1 MTTAEDP
8 GPEGCAQICSLRA
21 AINAANESDGGDLI
35 RFALAGPATIAPN
48 IQLPALRGAGITLDA
63 TTQAGWSA
71 DRPPPIY
78 LDGSRAGDAAGILIA
93 GPSATVRGLGVGG
106 FQRYGIGVIGAA
118 ARGAVVESN
127 WLGMSADGRAAA
139 PNRLSGVAVL
149 GGAAGARIGGECA
162 GCGNRIAGNSAPE
175 RSGHG
180 VVIGGGGVVGA
191 RVIGNTIGL
200 NADGRPLA
208 NDDGVLVVDSAQA
221 ELRGNIICASRVAGV
236 EFRETRAASAVDGNR
251 IGVTADGAPAGND
264 VGLFFGPGAA
274 RVTVGASERNII
286 AANRVGVAVEQG
298 AREVRLQDNWIG
310 LVPAPDSDDLADA
323 RPAPN
328 LEEGVSIIAGA
339 SEVRVIGNQVLA
351 GERGIVIGGADTSR
365 ISLQRNVVASGGA
378 GAVGIEAR
386 EAADVRIGG
395 DRGLGNAIRGVG
407 VALLL
412 AELEDAAVS
421 HNRIGARFVETA
433 FASAEETGVGVELGE
448 GARRA
453 TIRENR
459 IGGVAGA
466 AVLVGGANARDNL
479 ITRNIFIANSGLD
492 IDLADQAD
500 APAVPTLLSY
510 AVEAI
515 PNNQLRSTIRGRGE
529 PGTRVE
535 IYVVGL
541 DRPGALARAQVGG
554 DGAFEAVTLVLAEG
568 EIRAVGIARG
578 GATSEFSAPFS
589 APARQTIPA
598 RAGESEL
605 HWAAVEGAAR
615 PVGEALAPL
624 RGELRA
630 AWRWSADEGWR
641 GWSPLTPG
649 DLNTLRTVGG
659 GDALL
664 LQLAPG
670 PAYTYFSTES
680 AVDADE
686 GAPAVIELRR
696 GFNVVSW
703 NGPWTQAS
711 DALARLEAAQPGLLS
726 IVEQWDRDEQRWR
739 VIWPEAAGAWQ
750 PPPWGAPVLRLR
762 ATRDAVWAQGPN
774 SPPVA
779 GDSTPASP
787 PVAGGD

>member
-1 MTTAEDP
+1 MFSALALDRALAQDSPAHVWTVTTAEDP
-8 GPEGCAQICSLRA
+8 GPEDCAQICSLRA

-35 RFALAGPATIAPN
+35 RFALPGPATIAPS
-48 IQLPALRGAGITLDA
+48 IQLPALRGAEITLDA

-71 DRPPPIY
+71 ERPPPIY

-93 GPSATVRGLGVGG
+93 GPNATVRGLGVGG

-149 GGAAGARIGGECA
+149 GGAAEARIGGECA
-162 GCGNRIAGNSAPE
+162 GCGNRIAGNSVPE

-191 RVIGNTIGL
+191 RVVGNTIGL

-221 ELRGNIICASRVAGV
+221 ELRGNVICASRVAGV

-251 IGVTADGAPAGND
+251 IGVTADAAPAGND

-274 RVTVGASERNII
+274 RVAVGASERNVI

-298 AREVRLQDNWIG
+298 AREVLLQDNWIG
-310 LVPAPDSDDLADA
+310 LVPAPDTSVRLGDLADA

-339 SEVRVIGNQVLA
+339 SEVRVVGNQVLA

-365 ISLQRNVVASGGA
+365 ISLQRNTVASGGA

-407 VALLL
+407 AALLL

-433 FASAEETGVGVELGE
+433 FASAETTGVGIELGE

-479 ITRNIFIANSGLD
+479 ITRNIFIANGGLD
-492 IDLADQAD
+492 IDLAEQVD

-535 IYVVGL
+535 IYAVGI
-541 DRPGALARAQVGG
+541 DRVGALARAQVQG

-568 EIRAVGIARG
+568 EIRAVGIGRG

-615 PVGEALAPL
+615 
-624 RGELRA
+624 
-630 AWRWSADEGWR
+630 
-641 GWSPLTPG
+641 
-649 DLNTLRTVGG
+649 LNM
-659 GDALL
+659 
-664 LQLAPG
+664 
-670 PAYTYFSTES
+670 E
-680 AVDADE
+680 
-686 GAPAVIELRR
+686 
-696 GFNVVSW
+696 
-703 NGPWTQAS
+703 
-711 DALARLEAAQPGLLS
+711 
-726 IVEQWDRDEQRWR
+726 
-739 VIWPEAAGAWQ
+739 
-750 PPPWGAPVLRLR
+750 
-762 ATRDAVWAQGPN
+762 
-774 SPPVA
+774 
-779 GDSTPASP
+779 
-787 PVAGGD
+787 